1 MAVNVGSQRLYTKKG
16 FLDAGM
22 MPKTYSKIEASKFN
36 GMLILCEDSSDPDHN
51 GKYYCCIDGVVQEFK
66 GTSTGTG
73 TGTGASIE
81 NFVKTVNGSDFQVVM
96 DTVNTSEVAYYEVT
110 VPATEHQL
118 TNIVYADLVD
128 ASYDPV
134 DVSIQINQATQNVT
148 IKTYSTEAVT
158 GSYILI
164 LKGVK

>member
-22 MPKTYSKIEASKFN
+22 MPKTYSEIEASKFN

-51 GKYYCCIDGVVQEFK
+51 GKYYCCIDNVVKEFK
-66 GTSTGTG
+66 GTSTG

-81 NFVKTVNGSDFQVVM
+81 NFVKTVEGASFTETK
-96 DTVNTSEVAYYEVT
+96 DTDGITTAYYKVE

-148 IKTYSTEAVT
+148 IKTYATEAVT

>member
-22 MPKTYSKIEASKFN
+22 MPKTYSEIEASKFN
-36 GMLILCEDSSDPDHN
+36 GMLILCEDPSDLDHN
-51 GKYYCCIDGVVQEFK
+51 GKYYCCIGGIVQEFK
-66 GTSTGTG
+66 GASTGTS

-81 NFVKTVNGSDFQVVM
+81 NFVKTVNGASFTEVK
-96 DTVNTSEVAYYEVT
+96 DTDGVTTAYYKVE

-128 ASYDPV
+128 AAYDPV
-134 DVSIQINQATQNVT
+134 DVSIQINQATQNVV
-148 IKTYSTEAVT
+148 IKTYATEAIT

>member
-1 MAVNVGSQRLYTKKG
+1 MASFITVPASRKVGKPLP
-16 FLDAGM
+16 LDAG
-22 MPKTYSKIEASKFN
+22 TICESLAEAESRKFD
-36 GMLILCEDSSDPDHN
+36 GMVVYVKDEK
-51 GKYYCCIDGVVQEFK
+51 KYYCCIDGVVQEFK

-73 TGTGASIE
+73 TGVSIE
-81 NFVKTVNGSDFQVVM
+81 NFVKTVNGSDFQAVM

-110 VPATEHQL
+110 VPATEHEL

-148 IKTYSTEAVT
+148 VKTYATEAIT

-164 LKGVK
+164 LKGIK

>member
-1 MAVNVGSQRLYTKKG
+1 MAVNVSSQRLYSKKG

-22 MPKTYSKIEASKFN
+22 MPKTYSEIEASKFN

-51 GKYYCCIDGVVQEFK
+51 GKYYCCIDNVVQEFK
-66 GTSTGTG
+66 GASTG

-81 NFVKTVNGSDFQVVM
+81 NFVKTVNGASFTEVK
-96 DTVNTSEVAYYEVT
+96 DTDGITTAYYKVD
-110 VPATEHQL
+110 VLATEHEL

-148 IKTYSTEAVT
+148 IKTYATEAIT

-164 LKGVK
+164 LKGIK

>member
-1 MAVNVGSQRLYTKKG
+1 MASFITVPASRKVGKPLP
-16 FLDAGM
+16 LDAGSIAE
-22 MPKTYSKIEASKFN
+22 TLSEAESRKFD
-36 GMLILCEDSSDPDHN
+36 GMVVYVKDEK
-51 GKYYCCIDGVVQEFK
+51 KYYCCIDGVVQEFK
-66 GTSTGTG
+66 GASAGTG

-81 NFVKTVNGSDFQVVM
+81 NFVKTVNGSDFQAVM
-96 DTVNTSEVAYYEVT
+96 DTVNTSEVAYYKVE
-110 VPATEHQL
+110 VPATEHGL

-148 IKTYSTEAVT
+148 IKTYATEAIT

-164 LKGVK
+164 LKGIK

>member
-22 MPKTYSKIEASKFN
+22 MPKTYSEIEASKFN
-36 GMLILCEDSSDPDHN
+36 GMLVLCEDSSDPDHN
-51 GKYYCCIDGVVQEFK
+51 GKYYCCIDNVVKEFK
-66 GTSTGTG
+66 GTSAG

-81 NFVKTVNGSDFQVVM
+81 NFIKTVNGDSFTETKDV
-96 DTVNTSEVAYYEVT
+96 DGITTAYYKVE
-110 VPATEHQL
+110 VPATEHEL
-118 TNIVYADLVD
+118 TNILYADLVD
-128 ASYDPV
+128 ASYDPL

-148 IKTYSTEAVT
+148 IKTYATEAIT

-164 LKGVK
+164 LKGIK

>member
-22 MPKTYSKIEASKFN
+22 MPKTYSEIEASKFN

-51 GKYYCCIDGVVQEFK
+51 GKYYCCIDNVVKEFK
-66 GTSTGTG
+66 GTSTG

-148 IKTYSTEAVT
+148 VKTYATEAIT

-164 LKGVK
+164 LKGIK

>member
-1 MAVNVGSQRLYTKKG
+1 MASFITVPASRKVGKPLP
-16 FLDAGM
+16 LDAG
-22 MPKTYSKIEASKFN
+22 TIVENLAEAESRKFD
-36 GMLILCEDSSDPDHN
+36 GMVVYVKDEK
-51 GKYYCCIDGVVQEFK
+51 KYYCCIDGVVQEFK
-66 GTSTGTG
+66 GASTG

-81 NFVKTVNGSDFQVVM
+81 NFVKTVNGSDFQAVM
-96 DTVNTSEVAYYEVT
+96 DTVNTSEVAYYKVE

-148 IKTYSTEAVT
+148 VKTYATEAIT

-164 LKGVK
+164 LKGIK